1 MTIKQWL
8 YVIIALVI
16 MAFLASYFIPVL
28 WLPIILIVLYLVFT
42 NVRRFFVPKGHRIKH
57 RMLKDYLTNKYGSD
71 GKGVYKDIVASLRRR
86 GYR

>member
-16 MAFLASYFIPVL
+16 MAFLASYFIPLL

-57 RMLKDYLTNKYGSD
+57 RMLKDYLVNKYGSD
-71 GKGVYKDIVASLRRR
+71 GKGVYKDMAASLRRR